1 MKQIEWQ
8 VEWQVD
14 GYASVNVNA
23 EIGKNAIIG

>member
-14 GYASVNVNA
+14 GYARVNVNA
-23 EIGKNAIIG
+23 EIKGSALIS